1 MIIGVCTLE
10 IYLPGVVSLKEKRSI
25 VKSLLA
31 RVRQQFNVSIAE
43 VEDHDSHGRAVIGIA
58 CVSTEAAHAHKQIQ
72 TVVRWIE
79 DQRPDLPLGA
89 YEVEL
94 L

>member
-10 IYLPGVVSLKEKRSI
+10 IYLPGVGSLKEKRSI

-31 RVRQQFNVSIAE
+31 RARQQFNISIAE
-43 VEDHDSHGRAVIGIA
+43 VDDHDSHGRAVLGIA
-58 CVSTEAAHAHKQIQ
+58 CVSTEGAHAHRQIE

-79 DQRPDLPLGA
+79 DQRPDLPLGG